1 MESGQGEV
9 YKRKLNYMLEERER
23 IVAVDNEVVWVETI
37 QLSTCG
43 SCAAKKGCGQSLL
56 ASLGAKPN
64 VLRVLLP
71 TGKSGDYRLDQPII
85 IGLPENIVIK
95 TSLLLYMLPLCSML
109 AGSAAAHNY
118 FGNELFTIAM
128 ALAGLFLGAVV
139 INLYSHKYRGD
150 PRFQPV
156 IIDREEVSILNG
168 DALKI

>member
-1 MESGQGEV
+1 
-9 YKRKLNYMLEERER
+9 MLEERAR
-23 IVAVDNEVVWVETI
+23 IVAVDKEVVWVETI

-64 VLRVLLP
+64 LLRVVLP
-71 TGKSGDYRLDQPII
+71 AGNSGDYRLDQSVV

-118 FGNELFTIAM
+118 FGNELLTISM
-128 ALAGLFLGAVV
+128 ALVGLFLGAMV

-156 IIDREEVSILNG
+156 IVDQEEVSVLNG
-168 DALKI
+168 DALTV